1 MVTIKVYECLN
12 KPATKKPQF
21 CLHSPWDWWGG
32 GNWSKK
38 WEQKMFYT
46 KRYQILCKKRISIL
60 TAFKK
65 PSLASKCVFYRTEHK
80 ANGRP
85 RKWNFQVLRMQR

>member
-12 KPATKKPQF
+12 KPATGTGE
-21 CLHSPWDWWGG
+21 GG

>member
-1 MVTIKVYECLN
+1 MGLVE
-12 KPATKKPQF
+12 
-21 CLHSPWDWWGG
+21 GG
-32 GNWSKK
+32 GELVKK
-38 WEQKMFYT
+38 MGTKNVLY

-65 PSLASKCVFYRTEHK
+65 SSLASKCVFYRTEHK

-85 RKWNFQVLRMQR
+85 RKWDFEVLRMQR